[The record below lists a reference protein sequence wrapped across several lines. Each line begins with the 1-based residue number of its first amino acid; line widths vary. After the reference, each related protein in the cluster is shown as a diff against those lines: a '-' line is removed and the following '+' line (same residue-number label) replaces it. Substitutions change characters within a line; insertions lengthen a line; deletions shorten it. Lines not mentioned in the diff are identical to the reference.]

1 MVGWPIMRLKWN
13 KVLIW
18 IALKQKR
25 YQDCPDTFFEFN
37 PQSGKEVSYV
47 QEADRFKNLV
57 LP

>member
-1 MVGWPIMRLKWN
+1 MIP
-13 KVLIW
+13 
-18 IALKQKR
+18 
-25 YQDCPDTFFEFN
+25 FFEFN